1 MKHIAILCSGGD
13 VSGMNA
19 GLKRFVEYSM
29 MHGLKPYFIEHG
41 YEGLIDN
48 AIYPA
53 TYSHVSGII
62 SRGGTIIHTSRSS
75 RFREASYR
83 QIAIDN
89 LAKHQ
94 IDALIVMGGDGS
106 FNGMQKLSEE
116 APTMRFSGIPSTID
130 NDIAGTE
137 YCLGV
142 DTALNMIKYAIDSVR
157 DTASSYGRAF
167 VIEAM
172 GRGCGY
178 LALVSALTSGAEMCL
193 IPEIP
198 YDLTQYKKR
207 FLKQKSEGRKYFI
220 AVVSEAL
227 NNTSQIEQWF
237 KEEIG
242 IEATPMVLGH
252 IQRGGNPTVYDR
264 LMAFHF
270 VTHAIDGIL
279 GGKKRAVV
287 CHDHGGFH
295 YKEIDHVVQGK
306 HQIIRSIKPSWN
318 WVRSMV
324 PPDRGR
330 PHTTPPLS
338 HSFCP

>member
-1 MKHIAILCSGGD
+1 MKNIAILCSGGD

-19 GLKRFVEYSM
+19 ALKRFVEYSM
-29 MHGLKPYFIEHG
+29 LQGLTPFFIENG
-41 YEGLIDN
+41 YKGLIDN
-48 AIYPA
+48 NIYQA
-53 TYSHVSGII
+53 SYSDVAGIL
-62 SRGGTIIHTSRSS
+62 SYGGTKIYTSRSK

-83 QIAIDN
+83 KIAIAN
-89 LAKHQ
+89 LRSHQ
-94 IDALIVMGGDGS
+94 IGYLVVLGGDGS
-106 FNGMQKLSEE
+106 FKGMQKLSEE
-116 APTMRFSGIPSTID
+116 ATDIRFSGIPSTID
-130 NDIAGTE
+130 NDIAGTD

-142 DTALNMIKYAIDSVR
+142 DTALNMIKYAIDSIR

-198 YDLTQYKKR
+198 YDLEQYKEK

-227 NNTSQIEQWF
+227 KNTKQIEQWF
-237 KEEIG
+237 EQEIG
-242 IEATPMVLGH
+242 IEATPMILGH

-270 VTHAIDGIL
+270 ITHAIDGL
-279 GGKKRAVV
+279 LDGRKSTVV
-287 CHDHGGFH
+287 CHNDGGFN
-295 YKEIDHVVQGK
+295 YKDIDKVAFK
-306 HQIIRSIKPSWN
+306 PHQISDAL
-318 WVRSMV
+318 MQL
-324 PPDRGR
+324 GR
-330 PHTTPPLS
+330 EYG
-338 HSFCP
+338 HS